1 MKTGDKHITYT
12 ANGFITGDLI
22 RYKVIHDGTQALVDG
37 VNVANP
43 QSEEGVI
50 RIVVSQS
57 GNQQASRY

>member
-22 RYKVIHDGTQALVDG
+22 RYKVVQDGARFLVDG